1 MTPER
6 IAEIARQHTMR
17 RAELDGMPLIDFI
30 AEDRTKRAIRQA
42 VNEALSEAKQ
52 CADSEAMFW
61 DDCDDKRANKAARLI
76 ADNIDALKLPEEP

>member
-6 IAEIARQHTMR
+6 VEFYANQALQQSGY
-17 RAELDGMPLIDFI
+17 DGPPYSDF
-30 AEDRTKRAIRQA
+30 ERAITQA

-61 DDCDDKRANKAARLI
+61 DDCDDKRAYKAARLI
-76 ADNIDALKLPEEP
+76 GDNIDALKLPEEP